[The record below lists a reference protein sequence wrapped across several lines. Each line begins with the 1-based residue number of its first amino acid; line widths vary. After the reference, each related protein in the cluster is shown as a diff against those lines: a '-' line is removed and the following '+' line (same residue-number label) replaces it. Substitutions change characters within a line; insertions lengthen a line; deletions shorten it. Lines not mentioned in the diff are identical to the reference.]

1 MAKRKGIRQQLK
13 QLTSPGPTLEEQ
25 VQDLVTQAKYSTAIR
40 KLQQGLKRD
49 PDQQLTITEADIWL
63 LQGKQEFE
71 QAKYAQAET
80 SLQKALSLGLYDD
93 TYYWL
98 AKSLLWQQKSTAALE
113 LFQSA
118 FDDKTLPKDLGG
130 CYLKLL
136 FLNDKDDTVK
146 KLVKSEAKRFYAPHL
161 HWARGAIALTAGEP
175 KAALPHFKKMGRP
188 ASPGDSLTTWQAYA
202 HQRAG
207 SWSQAEQDLS
217 LVSPPF
223 GVSIFRP
230 RVAKHPALQQLTL
243 VQIAH
248 TDRAPSEFFDIDN
261 PGLPEQNAV
270 WVLEFLHLVRAE
282 NFHDAAHLA
291 LDFTDEITS
300 AYPALKDLH
309 RPLMLMA
316 GNQAG
321 QEQELGCTAA
331 FWGEIVNEPFDP
343 KLALNLYKALKAIGD
358 HRQAQ
363 RVLNQVVSWVQKEA
377 SQHPQTWPE
386 SRLNP
391 TLAKLNCWLAD
402 CQMSLG
408 HRKDAQRSVE
418 KAERLAPKHPDVIGR
433 KGLQLFS
440 KDQLQAAIP
449 LLTQALEAG
458 CQFREVYSTLL
469 ELLED
474 EPDAVKD
481 IRRKF
486 GKHFGDVGVDTEVE
500 IPAWV
505 EALTF
510 QNYSVMEQFVRDQKQ
525 TPPIKAFTIF
535 LEAAEDQP
543 SSSQKIK
550 LNQEKAVPQWE
561 QLLGS
566 SSPAEQ
572 VEIVKAIYL
581 IIQQHARRNLK
592 GMVALQRSYLSK
604 LAELAAQQVPGA
616 DIAYL
621 VISAIAHPTPETI
634 KPIADPILSRA
645 TQPANTLAKA
655 QLALHSFGPNRA
667 LLPLIEAWSKQEP
680 QNPLLLLARATFH
693 PRKSGQYET
702 FYEQGFEIARRLQ
715 DAEALQAYREEDWF
729 AAQAMTRRVVGPDMD
744 FLGGGGPIDMLDMVR
759 RMAREAFGEDVPP
772 EILAQLLPELAAQM
786 AGFVDDDDEDED
798 DDPFFLP
805 LPRRRGRKSA
815 KKRRF

>member
-1 MAKRKGIRQQLK
+1 MAKRKGIRQQLN
-13 QLTSPGPTLEEQ
+13 QLISPGQTLEEQ
-25 VQDLVTQAKYSTAIR
+25 VQDLVTRAKYSTAIR

-49 PDQQLTITEADIWL
+49 PAQQLTITEADIWL

-71 QAKYAQAET
+71 QARHAQSEA

-146 KLVKSEAKRFYAPHL
+146 ELIKSSAKRFYAPHL
-161 HWARGAIALTAGEP
+161 HWARGAIALTVGEP

-188 ASPGDSLTTWQAYA
+188 ASPNDSLTTWQAYA
-202 HQRAG
+202 HQRADN
-207 SWSQAEQDLS
+207 WSQAERDLS
-217 LVSPPF
+217 LISPPF
-223 GVSIFRP
+223 GVSIFRA

-243 VQIAH
+243 VQVAH

-261 PGLPEQNAV
+261 PSLPEQNAV

-291 LDFTDEITS
+291 LDFTDKTTS
-300 AYPALKDLH
+300 AYPALKDLY
-309 RPLMLMA
+309 RSLMLLA

-321 QEQELGCTAA
+321 QQQELGCTAA
-331 FWGEIVNEPFDP
+331 FWSEIVNDPFDP
-343 KLALNLYKALKAIGD
+343 KLALNLHKALKAIGD

-363 RVLNQVVSWVQKEA
+363 RVLNKVVSWVQQEA

-440 KDQLQAAIP
+440 KDQLQAAVP

-469 ELLED
+469 ELLAD
-474 EPDAVKD
+474 EPDAVKS

-510 QNYSVMEQFVRDQKQ
+510 QNYSVMEQFIGDQRE
-525 TPPIKAFTIF
+525 TPTTKAFTIF
-535 LEAAEDQP
+535 LEAAENRP
-543 SSSQKIK
+543 SSGQKIT
-550 LNQEKAVPQWE
+550 LNQEKAIPQWE
-561 QLLGS
+561 QLLSS

-572 VEIVKAIYL
+572 VEIVKAVYL
-581 IIQQHARRNLK
+581 ITQQHARRNQK

-604 LAELAAQQVPGA
+604 LAELSAQQVLGA
-616 DIAYL
+616 DVGYLMISVIAQ
-621 VISAIAHPTPETI
+621 PTPEKI
-634 KPIADPILSRA
+634 KTVAEPILSRT
-645 TQPANTLAKA
+645 TQPASTLAKA

-667 LLPLIEAWSKQEP
+667 LLPLIETWNKQEP

-744 FLGGGGPIDMLDMVR
+744 FLGSGGPVDMLDVVR

-772 EILAQLLPELAAQM
+772 EILAQILPELAAQM
-786 AGFVDDDDEDED
+786 AGLDGDDDDDD

-805 LPRRRGRKSA
+805 LPPRRGKRSA